1 VRNVGIMFHGNLTA
15 PMVAAVANN
24 SSLPS
29 FVARGIGR
37 THLRMAVGR
46 GTIGM
51 TAAICLASSSIIAYL
66 LAAPT
71 GLLPNI

>member
-1 VRNVGIMFHGNLTA
+1 MKISGGVRNVGTMFHGHPTT

-24 SSLPS
+24 SSQPS
-29 FVARGIGR
+29 SVVRGIGR

-51 TAAICLASSSIIAYL
+51 TVAICSQPSPACWWFQLAVA
-66 LAAPT
+66 
-71 GLLPNI
+71 